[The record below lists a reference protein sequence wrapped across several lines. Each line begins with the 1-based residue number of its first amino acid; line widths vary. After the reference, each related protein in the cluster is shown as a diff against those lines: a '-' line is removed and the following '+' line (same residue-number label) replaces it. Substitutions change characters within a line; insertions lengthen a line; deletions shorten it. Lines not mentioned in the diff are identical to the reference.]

1 MFKIFRK
8 ELDWNGTP
16 LVLETGK
23 VARQADGAVM
33 VSLGETTVLCTAVA
47 AHSPKPGQDFF
58 PLTVNYQE
66 KAFAAGKIPGGFFKR
81 EGRPS
86 ENETLVSRLID
97 RPIRPL
103 FPSSFKCETQ
113 VICTVLA
120 HDMENNPDIAA
131 MIGAS
136 AALCLSGVPFFGP
149 IAAARVGWIDSEYV
163 LNPTVAQMDE
173 TALDLVLA
181 GTHEGVLMVESE
193 AQELSEE
200 VMLGAVTFGHDAM
213 KPVIDAIIDLAESCA
228 KEPRALPEEPAE
240 AGEIK
245 AVIDGFSDQFV
256 AAYQIADKTERQ
268 AALGE
273 VRAAAKEKLG
283 EDYDGVL
290 VGSLIKAKEA
300 DVVRGSIL
308 ETGQRIDGRDTKT
321 VRQIVAEAGF
331 LPRAHGSSLF
341 TRGETQAMVV
351 ATLGTGQD
359 EQIIDALVGES
370 RSNFMLHYNFP
381 PYSVGEAGRV
391 GSPGRREIGHGKLA
405 WRALRPLLPKKE
417 DFPYTIRL
425 VSEITESNGSSSM
438 ATVCGGSLALM
449 DAGVPLD
456 RPVAGIAMGLIKEG
470 DSFAVLSDILGDEDH
485 LGDMDFKV
493 AGSEA
498 GVTSLQMDIKITSI
512 TEEIMRIALDQ
523 AKDGRMHI
531 LGEMESA
538 INAAR
543 ESVSDNAP
551 RITTM
556 SIPRDKIRE
565 VIGTGGKVIR
575 EICEVTGAKVDIE
588 DDGTIK
594 VAAVDGEAG
603 QKAID
608 WITSIVAEP
617 EVGTIYNG
625 KVVKLMD
632 FGAFVNFLGSKD
644 GLVHIS
650 ELAQERVGEVG
661 DVVSLGDEVKVKVI
675 GLDDRGKVKLSMRAV
690 NQETGE
696 EIPVEPRPPRGDRG
710 DRGDRPRRG
719 RARAGGDD

>member
-1 MFKIFRK
+1 
-8 ELDWNGTP
+8 
-16 LVLETGK
+16 
-23 VARQADGAVM
+23 
-33 VSLGETTVLCTAVA
+33 
-47 AHSPKPGQDFF
+47 
-58 PLTVNYQE
+58 
-66 KAFAAGKIPGGFFKR
+66 
-81 EGRPS
+81 
-86 ENETLVSRLID
+86 
-97 RPIRPL
+97 
-103 FPSSFKCETQ
+103 
-113 VICTVLA
+113 
-120 HDMENNPDIAA
+120 
-131 MIGAS
+131 
-136 AALCLSGVPFFGP
+136 
-149 IAAARVGWIDSEYV
+149 
-163 LNPTVAQMDE
+163 
-173 TALDLVLA
+173 
-181 GTHEGVLMVESE
+181 
-193 AQELSEE
+193 
-200 VMLGAVTFGHDAM
+200 
-213 KPVIDAIIDLAESCA
+213 
-228 KEPRALPEEPAE
+228 
-240 AGEIK
+240 
-245 AVIDGFSDQFV
+245 
-256 AAYQIADKTERQ
+256 
-268 AALGE
+268 
-273 VRAAAKEKLG
+273 
-283 EDYDGVL
+283 
-290 VGSLIKAKEA
+290 
-300 DVVRGSIL
+300 
-308 ETGQRIDGRDTKT
+308 
-321 VRQIVAEAGF
+321 
-331 LPRAHGSSLF
+331 
-341 TRGETQAMVV
+341 
-351 ATLGTGQD
+351 
-359 EQIIDALVGES
+359 
-370 RSNFMLHYNFP
+370 
-381 PYSVGEAGRV
+381 
-391 GSPGRREIGHGKLA
+391 
-405 WRALRPLLPKKE
+405 
-417 DFPYTIRL
+417 
-425 VSEITESNGSSSM
+425 SSM
-438 ATVCGGSLALM
+438 SMM
-449 DAGVPLD
+449 DAGVPLGN
-456 RPVAGIAMGLIKEG
+456 PVAGIAMGLIKEE
-470 DSFAVLSDILGDEDH
+470 DNFAVLSDILGDEDH

-493 AGSEA
+493 AGTST

-594 VAAVDGEAG
+594 VAAVDSEAG

-632 FGAFVNFLGSKD
+632 FGAFVNFLGRKD

-696 EIPVEPRPPRGDRG
+696 EIPVKPRPPRS